1 MDNIESLFA
10 TIADLVDPWGNV
22 VNPLW
27 AAFLE
32 RLEGA
37 ESSAGP
43 VFLPLFILTPAQLNT
58 WRAHL
63 VGYGNDEQQY
73 CYDFQIF
80 LKQIRCQTTLTN
92 SEEIE
97 LLGQIFGLLGTRNV
111 SRLGFS
117 WQTASLTIS
126 STWKAAV
133 AVDLHSVW
141 KQPREHFKK
150 TS

>member
-1 MDNIESLFA
+1 MDDSPSRRRCIPSGKYLGAIAFAQMDNIESLFA

-92 SEEIE
+92 SE
-97 LLGQIFGLLGTRNV
+97 
-111 SRLGFS
+111 
-117 WQTASLTIS
+117 
-126 STWKAAV
+126 
-133 AVDLHSVW
+133 
-141 KQPREHFKK
+141 
-150 TS
+150 